1 MAIQIFNNDEF
12 GRVRVIEIGG
22 EPYFVGADV
31 ANALGYKDT
40 FAALKQHVDDED
52 KLVWQITSAGQKRDA
67 TVINESGVY
76 SLILRSNLPKAR
88 EFKRWVTSE
97 VLPSIRKTNIYVNP
111 QATAISPDFLRR
123 IADELETRNKQI
135 AALNEQVTE
144 LEPKANYYD
153 VILNCKDLAS
163 TTQIA
168 KDYGMTAR
176 AFNQLLAGY
185 GVQYNRGG
193 VWYPRKTYA
202 QMGWMQSKTHTYLA
216 DGETHCKTHMYW
228 TQKGR
233 LGVYDLLKYNGITP
247 QVERG

>member
-88 EFKRWVTSE
+88 
-97 VLPSIRKTNIYVNP
+97 
-111 QATAISPDFLRR
+111 
-123 IADELETRNKQI
+123 
-135 AALNEQVTE
+135 
-144 LEPKANYYD
+144 
-153 VILNCKDLAS
+153 
-163 TTQIA
+163 
-168 KDYGMTAR
+168 
-176 AFNQLLAGY
+176 
-185 GVQYNRGG
+185 
-193 VWYPRKTYA
+193 
-202 QMGWMQSKTHTYLA
+202 
-216 DGETHCKTHMYW
+216 
-228 TQKGR
+228 
-233 LGVYDLLKYNGITP
+233 
-247 QVERG
+247 